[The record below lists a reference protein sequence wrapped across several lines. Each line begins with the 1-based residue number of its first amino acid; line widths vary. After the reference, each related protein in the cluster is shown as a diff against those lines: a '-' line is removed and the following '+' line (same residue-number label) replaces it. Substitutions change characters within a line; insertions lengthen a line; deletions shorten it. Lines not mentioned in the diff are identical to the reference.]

1 MNPATMYYLIK
12 MAREI
17 AEQEE
22 RMLQQMNPI
31 QRELYIKRKIE
42 QEKEFNRK
50 MTITTNI
57 MFICIAII
65 IVIAIICIIVRNH

>member
-12 MAREI
+12 MAREN

-22 RMLQQMNPI
+22 RMLQQMSPI
-31 QRELYIKRKIE
+31 QRERYIRKMIE
-42 QEKEFNRK
+42 REKEFNRE
-50 MTITTNI
+50 MNMITNLL
-57 MFICIAII
+57 FISIAII